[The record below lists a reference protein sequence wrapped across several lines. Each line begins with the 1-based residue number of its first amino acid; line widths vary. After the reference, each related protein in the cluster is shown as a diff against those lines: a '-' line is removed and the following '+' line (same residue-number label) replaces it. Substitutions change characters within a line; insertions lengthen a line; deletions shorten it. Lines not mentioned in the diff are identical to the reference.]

1 VEAKQPL
8 RAVHEAAAKY
18 AGLEMLVLF
27 GSRARGDATV
37 RSDWDFGYIASS
49 QFDPAALL
57 GDLVLV
63 LGTDDVDL
71 VDLSSTGGLLRYSA
85 ARDGRLVWGHIRTF
99 ERFWLEAVDFWC
111 DTEPILRS
119 AYQAVLAEL

>member
-1 VEAKQPL
+1 MEAKQPL
-8 RAVHEAAAKY
+8 QAVREAAAKY
-18 AGLEMLVLF
+18 AGLEVLVLF
-27 GSRARGDATV
+27 GSRARGDAIEG
-37 RSDWDFGYIASS
+37 SDWDFGYLASS
-49 QFDPAALL
+49 QFDPPALL
-57 GDLVLV
+57 GDLVLA

-71 VDLSSTGGLLRYSA
+71 VDLSSASGLLRYRA
-85 ARDGRLVWGHIRTF
+85 ARDGRLVWGHPRTF